1 MRPRREGGFT
11 LIELLLTITIM
22 GTISASL
29 GTGLVLFLTNTD
41 STIRRIAESHDAQLG
56 TAYFAQDVQS
66 TGIRTTTSPYNLVQ
80 SVDITTTSAPLGLC
94 GSVGTPVLRLG
105 WDDPSSATAST
116 KVLVSYSVQTV
127 AGQRSL
133 HRLVCLGGS
142 TTATTDIVLVDNL
155 DTAAP
160 SVTCSTT
167 CAGVAG
173 GDSVPQTVTMILDI
187 KNPPDKG
194 ATYYVTLVGHRRDT
208 S

>member
-41 STIRRIAESHDAQLG
+41 STIHRIAESHDAQLG

-66 TGIRTTTSPYNLVQ
+66 TGIRSTTSPYNLVQ

-105 WDDPSSATAST
+105 WDDPSSATVST

-155 DTAAP
+155 DTTAP
-160 SVTCSTT
+160 VVTCSTS
-167 CAGVAG
+167 CAGVGAL
-173 GDSVPQTVTMILDI
+173 VPQTVTMVLDI
-187 KNPPDKG
+187 KNPADKG
-194 ATYYVTLVGHRRDT
+194 ATYFVTLVGHRRDT